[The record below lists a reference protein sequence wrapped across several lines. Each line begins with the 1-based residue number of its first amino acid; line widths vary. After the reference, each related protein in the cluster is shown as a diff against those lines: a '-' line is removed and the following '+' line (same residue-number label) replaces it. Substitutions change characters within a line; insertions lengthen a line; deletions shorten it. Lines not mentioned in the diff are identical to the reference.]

1 MKSLKGILKA
11 KSIQD
16 YALFNGKK
24 EVYSFTVTN
33 IKKRQIL
40 DKFQG
45 QEVTVEKV
53 DKILR

>member
-1 MKSLKGILKA
+1 MKSIRGILKA

-16 YALFNGKK
+16 YALFIGKK
-24 EVYSFTVTN
+24 EVYTFTVTN

-53 DKILR
+53 DKILK